1 VSIVAA
7 DNACVFVIM
16 RTGGNES
23 GGRRWEGLSV
33 LRGVFGAGRGVLSY
47 MVDEH
52 GKLHF
57 LGCDGLGWTGSGSGN
72 GKRVG

>member
-1 VSIVAA
+1 MGCGI
-7 DNACVFVIM
+7 
-16 RTGGNES
+16 GWLKKGN
-23 GGRRWEGLSV
+23 
-33 LRGVFGAGRGVLSY
+33 
-47 MVDEH
+47 